1 MANFFI
7 VPDKKDN
14 ESFMTWIQRVFQ
26 EYEKRQ
32 ERATMIVGTRLINEK
47 EMSNEYSYKLSPYY
61 VTTRIS
67 FKHVLSNANVTID
80 ISEATEGMLVELQ
93 FNGSMNVT
101 IGIKKFTFTHDTN
114 SAESI
119 YITEDM
125 FK

>member
-32 ERATMIVGTRLINEK
+32 ERATMLVGTRLINEK
-47 EMSNEYSYKLSPYY
+47 EISDEYSYKLSPYY

-67 FKHVLSNANVTID
+67 FKPVLSNAKVTID

-93 FNGSMNVT
+93 FNGSITVT
-101 IGIKKFTFTHDTN
+101 IGTKEFTFTHDAN

-125 FK
+125 FE

>member
-1 MANFFI
+1 MDTFFI

-32 ERATMIVGTRLINEK
+32 ERATMLVGTRLINEK

-67 FKHVLSNANVTID
+67 FKPVLSNANVTID

-93 FNGSMNVT
+93 FNGSINVT
-101 IGIKKFTFTHDTN
+101 IGTKEFTFTHDAN

-125 FK
+125 FE

>member
-32 ERATMIVGTRLINEK
+32 ERATMLVGTRLINEK
-47 EMSNEYSYKLSPYY
+47 EMSDKYSYKLSPYY

-67 FKHVLSNANVTID
+67 FKPVLSNANVTID

-101 IGIKKFTFTHDTN
+101 IGTKKFTFTHDAN

>member
-32 ERATMIVGTRLINEK
+32 ERATMLVGTRLINEK
-47 EMSNEYSYKLSPYY
+47 ETADEYSYKLSPYY

-67 FKHVLSNANVTID
+67 FKPVLSNANVTID

-101 IGIKKFTFTHDTN
+101 IGTKKFTFTHDTN

>member
-32 ERATMIVGTRLINEK
+32 ERATMLVGTRLINEK
-47 EMSNEYSYKLSPYY
+47 EASDEYSYKLSPYY

-67 FKHVLSNANVTID
+67 FKPILSNANVTID

-93 FNGSMNVT
+93 FNGSINVT
-101 IGIKKFTFTHDTN
+101 IGTKEFTFTHDAN

-125 FK
+125 FE

>member
-32 ERATMIVGTRLINEK
+32 ERATMLVGTRLINEK
-47 EMSNEYSYKLSPYY
+47 ETSGEYSYKLSPYY

-67 FKHVLSNANVTID
+67 FKPILSNANVTID

-93 FNGSMNVT
+93 FNGSINVT
-101 IGIKKFTFTHDTN
+101 IGTKEFTFTHDAN

-125 FK
+125 FE

>member
-1 MANFFI
+1 MSNFFI

-32 ERATMIVGTRLINEK
+32 ERATMLVGTRLIRENE
-47 EMSNEYSYKLSPYY
+47 ESNEYSYKLSPYY

-67 FKHVLSNANVTID
+67 FKPILSNANITID

-93 FNGSMNVT
+93 FNGSMTVN
-101 IGIKKFTFTHDTN
+101 IGTKEFTFNHDTN

-125 FK
+125 FV

>member
-32 ERATMIVGTRLINEK
+32 ERATMLVGTRLINEK
-47 EMSNEYSYKLSPYY
+47 ETSDEYSYKLSPYY

-67 FKHVLSNANVTID
+67 FKPILSNVKVTID

-101 IGIKKFTFTHDTN
+101 IGTKKFTFTHDTN

-125 FK
+125 FE

>member
-1 MANFFI
+1 MSNFFI

-32 ERATMIVGTRLINEK
+32 ERATMLVGTRLIRED
-47 EMSNEYSYKLSPYY
+47 EESNEYSYKLSPYY

-67 FKHVLSNANVTID
+67 FKPVLSNVNVIID

-93 FNGSMNVT
+93 FNGSMTVT
-101 IGIKKFTFTHDTN
+101 VGTKKFTFTHDTN

-125 FK
+125 FE